1 VKALRAPSIFRRWAH
16 VHSSHSDRRFGAVA
30 TGKTLCIDLRWIDS
44 SGVGV
49 YIKGII
55 PGIVER
61 LNQVSIVGIG
71 NRTRLEEFPWSR
83 SGNVRLIDCRSA
95 RYSLGEQL
103 RLPLAIPSNT
113 NLFFSPYYTVP
124 LLYRGP
130 LAVTVHDMSHLLV
143 EELIKDVRKRVYAQI
158 MYKTLRKRAS
168 LIFTVS
174 EFTKSELLRLTHG
187 LREDNIVPTHLGVS
201 PDWARASE
209 FPRMQSRPYFVAVG
223 NVKPYKN
230 FGRLVEAFERIKG
243 RIPHDLI
250 IVGQTEGMITGE
262 SGEFFERVRG
272 SGERVRLTGFVSEQ
286 ELRSYVGHAEAMVMP
301 SLYEGFGLPP
311 LEAMAAGIPVVS
323 STAASLPEV
332 CGEAAIYFEP
342 TDVKDLANKL
352 LSIASNSKM
361 RTELRQKGLERSKI
375 FTWKSCADRTA
386 DALESILD
394 STQE

>member
-1 VKALRAPSIFRRWAH
+1 
-16 VHSSHSDRRFGAVA
+16 
-30 TGKTLCIDLRWIDS
+30 
-44 SGVGV
+44 
-49 YIKGII
+49 
-55 PGIVER
+55 
-61 LNQVSIVGIG
+61 
-71 NRTRLEEFPWSR
+71 
-83 SGNVRLIDCRSA
+83 
-95 RYSLGEQL
+95 
-103 RLPLAIPSNT
+103 
-113 NLFFSPYYTVP
+113 
-124 LLYRGP
+124 
-130 LAVTVHDMSHLLV
+130 
-143 EELIKDVRKRVYAQI
+143 
-158 MYKTLRKRAS
+158 
-168 LIFTVS
+168 
-174 EFTKSELLRLTHG
+174 
-187 LREDNIVPTHLGVS
+187 
-201 PDWARASE
+201 
-209 FPRMQSRPYFVAVG
+209 
-223 NVKPYKN
+223 
-230 FGRLVEAFERIKG
+230 
-243 RIPHDLI
+243 
-250 IVGQTEGMITGE
+250 MITGE